1 MSLGTFKIPVE
12 EYYNKSR
19 SFRDKVEELRDD
31 VEDNF
36 IRLVSS
42 NIGSLDSRDQNAV
55 EGISAYLKAKQEL
68 QILNE
73 HIERLNKMSLE
84 GSGNPLDRVVQLDKE
99 YSVQF
104 KNLGNGASSPQVNQ
118 AISSIH

>member
-1 MSLGTFKIPVE
+1 MNLVTDKYIKTSMDEVNQHGYKKKILGTFKIPVE
-12 EYYNKSR
+12 EYYSKSR

-55 EGISAYLKAKQEL
+55 EGISAYLRPNKSFEFL
-68 QILNE
+68 MSTLN
-73 HIERLNKMSLE
+73 
-84 GSGNPLDRVVQLDKE
+84 D
-99 YSVQF
+99 
-104 KNLGNGASSPQVNQ
+104 
-118 AISSIH
+118 